1 MPKKEIR
8 GKILNELNKRDGMNS
23 MNDMN
28 HGQHEWHGGMDDM
41 NNMNGMNGTEDKGSK
56 ECRNDIGGNSNMKGM
71 DKMEDMNGMDTMES
85 VGEDGVESLEGIE
98 SLDSGDEE
106 LDRLLKQ
113 AFEKMVAED
122 YAKRPQEF
130 PKHQFSARFERNM
143 EKLLCA
149 AETPTEEPAA
159 KFSLLELLRPIRS
172 KKAVVV
178 MAAIMVLVFGMTA
191 GGTNPIIIWLH
202 DNWMQQHGDYVEVQN
217 REDKAGVS
225 EEVFH
230 KYELAEIPKGYRVVD
245 EEFDEDVGVY
255 MITYVDKNGN
265 MLIVQQSKKDNGNI
279 GNLTAGRKDINRIEV
294 GDFEGYY
301 VDDLDMSNL
310 VLCDKEY
317 MVVITGYLSRDE
329 FLKLAEN
336 LQVAE

>member
-1 MPKKEIR
+1 
-8 GKILNELNKRDGMNS
+8 MNS

-71 DKMEDMNGMDTMES
+71 DKMEDRNGMDTMES

-172 KKAVVV
+172 EKAVVV

-202 DNWMQQHGDYVEVQN
+202 DNWVEQHGDYVELEN
-217 REDKAGVS
+217 RGRGENVFK
-225 EEVFH
+225 EEFH
-230 KYELAEIPKGYRVVD
+230 KYELAEVPEGYDIAD
-245 EEFDEDVGVY
+245 EEFDESARIYFV
-255 MITYVDKNGN
+255 TYVNEKGEV
-265 MLIVQQSKKDNGNI
+265 LGFKQGKKDNRNLGNI
-279 GNLTAGRKDINRIEV
+279 TANRQDLERIEI
-294 GDFEGYY
+294 GNFQGYY
-301 VDDLDMSNL
+301 VEDSDIDNL
-310 VLCDKEY
+310 VLSDEEYLLVFTGNLSKE
-317 MVVITGYLSRDE
+317 E
-329 FLKLAEN
+329 FFNLVEN
-336 LQVAE
+336 LQLAE

>member
-149 AETPTEEPAA
+149 AETPAEEPAA

-217 REDKAGVS
+217 REDKAKVS
-225 EEVFH
+225 EDTFRKYVLQEIPEG
-230 KYELAEIPKGYRVVD
+230 YELKNEQYDKDIGIY
-245 EEFDEDVGVY
+245 Y
-255 MITYVDKNGN
+255 MTYVDKEGKL
-265 MLIVQQSKKDNGNI
+265 LIIRQSKKENGNI
-279 GNLTAGRKDINRIEV
+279 GNLTAGRKDMDQVEV

-301 VDDLDMSNL
+301 VEDTDTDNL

-317 MVVITGYLSRDE
+317 MVVFTGNLPREE
-329 FLKLAEN
+329 FLKLAED
-336 LQVAE
+336 LQVTE

>member
-1 MPKKEIR
+1 
-8 GKILNELNKRDGMNS
+8 
-23 MNDMN
+23 
-28 HGQHEWHGGMDDM
+28 
-41 NNMNGMNGTEDKGSK
+41 
-56 ECRNDIGGNSNMKGM
+56 
-71 DKMEDMNGMDTMES
+71 
-85 VGEDGVESLEGIE
+85 
-98 SLDSGDEE
+98 
-106 LDRLLKQ
+106 
-113 AFEKMVAED
+113 
-122 YAKRPQEF
+122 
-130 PKHQFSARFERNM
+130 M

-217 REDKAGVS
+217 REDKAGGS

-265 MLIVQQSKKDNGNI
+265 MLIVRQSKKDNGNI

-301 VDDLDMSNL
+301 VDDLDMSDL

>member
-202 DNWMQQHGDYVEVQN
+202 DNWMQQQGDYVEVQN

-265 MLIVQQSKKDNGNI
+265 MLIVRQSKKDNGNI